1 MSWKDRIRD
10 NICSVRALADYLELD
25 ATHRSRLEMSPSFR
39 LNLPLR
45 LAEKIPKNCLDHPLA
60 RQFVPLK
67 EESAREKGW
76 LDDPVHDTAFQK
88 SERLLQKYQG
98 RVLVVSTGACAM
110 HCRYCFRQNYSYP
123 AAGSFPSQE
132 VDLISRDPSIHEVIL
147 SGGDPLSLPDHVLA
161 RWVSALDSIPH
172 VKRLRLHTR
181 FPIGIP
187 ERITEDLLALLSHTR
202 LQVWMVVH
210 CNHALEL
217 DEEVCR
223 ALKRVLR
230 SGIPVL
236 NQAVL
241 LRGVNDDLQAQI
253 DLCSRLVDHGIQ
265 PYYLHQL
272 DRVQGAQHFEVPV
285 QQGLELIHAL
295 RSRVSGYAVP
305 QYVAE
310 IPGHPS
316 KTPVL
321 AAEHD
326 AVNSGAPKA

>member
-1 MSWKDRIRD
+1 MSWRERIRQ
-10 NICSVRALADYLELD
+10 NICSMHALADYLELD
-25 ATHRSRLEMSPSFR
+25 AVHRSSLEMNPSFR

-45 LAEKIPKNCLDHPLA
+45 LAGKIPKNCLDHPLA

-67 EESAREKGW
+67 EESIHKQGW
-76 LDDPVHDTAFQK
+76 LPDPVQDTTFQK

-110 HCRYCFRQNYSYP
+110 HCRYCFRQNFDYP
-123 AAGSFPSQE
+123 AAGSSPARE
-132 VDLISRDPSIHEVIL
+132 IDLISQDPSICEVIL
-147 SGGDPLSLPDHVLA
+147 SGGDPLSLSDHVLA
-161 RWVSALDSIPH
+161 RWIAALDSIPH

-187 ERITEDLLALLSHTR
+187 ERITENLLSLLTSTR

-217 DEEVCR
+217 DEDVCS
-223 ALKRVLR
+223 ALKRVLCA
-230 SGIPVL
+230 GIPVL

-241 LRGVNDDLQAQI
+241 LRGVNDDLQTQI
-253 DLCSRLVDHGIQ
+253 ELCSRLVDHGIQ

-285 QQGLELIHAL
+285 KEGLDLIRAL
-295 RSRVSGYAVP
+295 RSHVSGYAVP
-305 QYVAE
+305 EYVAE
-310 IPGHPS
+310 VPGHPS
-316 KTPVL
+316 KTPISSLQFESVR
-321 AAEHD
+321 
-326 AVNSGAPKA
+326 G